1 MNKDWSE
8 KNKQIQ
14 KLLGKEVTYKEGVN
28 VLIDFRN
35 ELFEQITSIVNEY
48 PKEIFYLMPFA
59 GADGYHSKTLAY
71 SIWHIFRIED
81 IVAHTLI
88 RRDEQVLFS
97 KGYQEKIKSSIIS
110 TGNELQGE
118 AIVEFSK
125 ELDVNNLYQY
135 AKGVMLSTNEILL
148 QLDYAEMKK
157 KFGEEDKNRLLE
169 SGCVS
174 ADESAVWLVDYWCG
188 KDVRGL
194 IKMPFCRH
202 WIMHI
207 EAMLRIKTT
216 IEKKNML
223 AKT

>member
-14 KLLGKEVTYKEGVN
+14 KLLGKEVTYKEGIN

-35 ELFEQITSIVNEY
+35 ELFEQITYIVNGY
-48 PKEIFYLMPFA
+48 PEEAFYQMPFA
-59 GADGYHSKTLAY
+59 GVDGYHSKTLAY

-88 RRDEQVLFS
+88 QCDEQILFT
-97 KGYQEKIKSSIIS
+97 KGYQEKIKSSIIT

-118 AIVEFSK
+118 ALAEFSK
-125 ELDVNNLYQY
+125 KLNIHSLYEY
-135 AKGVMLSTNEILL
+135 AKEVMLSTNEILQ
-148 QLDYAEMKK
+148 QLNYAEMKK
-157 KFGEEDKNRLLE
+157 HFGEEDKNRLIE

-174 ADESAVWLVDYWCG
+174 SDENAAWLIDYWCN

-194 IKMPFCRH
+194 IKMPFSRH

-207 EAMLRIKTT
+207 EAMLRIKN
-216 IEKKNML
+216 KL
-223 AKT
+223 LPSR